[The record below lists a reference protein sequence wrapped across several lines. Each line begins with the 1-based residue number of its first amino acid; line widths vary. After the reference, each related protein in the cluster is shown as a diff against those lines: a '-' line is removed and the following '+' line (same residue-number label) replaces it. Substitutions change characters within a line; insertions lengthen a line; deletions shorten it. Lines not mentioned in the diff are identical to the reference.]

1 MSPDTSAPQVVSFA
15 GAPVEHDRDLRDFEQ
30 VVGGVRWAVVE
41 YAPGAGRSEWCDAP
55 HIGYVV
61 SGQYITELD
70 GESLHMHAGQ
80 GFVLPPG
87 TRHRSRNT
95 GSLPA
100 IVFLVDLD
108 APAIG
113 QQETQ
118 EIVEVKSRAKGAQ

>member
-1 MSPDTSAPQVVSFA
+1 MTGQQIDFASLAWDGWNSETLARVKEGEAEGFEMRLFEMGPSFVEPQ
-15 GAPVEHDRDLRDFEQ
+15 
-30 VVGGVRWAVVE
+30 
-41 YAPGAGRSEWCDAP
+41 WCTRG